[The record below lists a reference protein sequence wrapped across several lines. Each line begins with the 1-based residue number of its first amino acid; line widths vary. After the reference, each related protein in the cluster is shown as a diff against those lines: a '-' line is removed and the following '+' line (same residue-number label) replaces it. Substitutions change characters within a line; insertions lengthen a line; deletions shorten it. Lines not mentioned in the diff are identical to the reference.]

1 MPIPSS
7 RWFCRLVAR
16 ISVGGVLTFLPY
28 SLELD
33 QTGFLKFDP
42 AAYAKNSGGGKGN
55 SGSGKGDNSKGDSKS
70 NDSSDSNDSG
80 DDAGNADNVS
90 NSSQKTRVNLATGDK
105 VTVRGNVI
113 EVVHPDGISEKI
125 EAGRFSMKDAL
136 GRTIIDRAARAS
148 DVKRLKAL

>member
-1 MPIPSS
+1 MPIPSL
-7 RWFCRLVAR
+7 RWFCRLIARVSVA
-16 ISVGGVLTFLPY
+16 GMLTFLPY
-28 SLELD
+28 SLELG

-42 AAYAKNSGGGKGN
+42 AAAYAKNSGGGNSGGGKGN
-55 SGSGKGDNSKGDSKS
+55 NGNGNGKG
-70 NDSSDSNDSG
+70 NDSG
-80 DDAGNADNVS
+80 ESDDGSDTDNAS